1 MLPLSV
7 VSPRFHL
14 SYLARCQRQRVR
26 QSCCRRGEP
35 RPLLLPRCRRRNAVA
50 GITFV
55 AAGDASRCRSAS
67 CYCAYS
73 CPCCR
78 RANCRFEEERRR
90 HRRGRGLGHP
100 ARVRAEGRRH
110 GESRAKIKRKIKKN
124 ENKKNTF
131 QKLRPIFPWPFSIPH
146 VSPNSDLAM
155 LSLIT
160 RASARR
166 SQRGIRA
173 LEALASPG
181 GGEGTSAIIIAQPLT
196 STSSSSSFF
205 AFSSVALSPYS
216 PYRLLASRGFAV
228 KHHSEFVAG
237 KEEIKESKAFFL
249 LLSPLF
255 AHRKQNKNGR
265 KKRREQQEKGRRRS
279 QKGRFRQRRRKVRC
293 SCFLFNEQQRQ

>member
-1 MLPLSV
+1 LLPLSV

-78 RANCRFEEERRR
+78 RANCRFKEERRR

-110 GESRAKIKRKIKKN
+110 GESRAKIKRKMKKM
-124 ENKKNTF
+124 KKWKSKKHISKTPP
-131 QKLRPIFPWPFSIPH
+131 KLPLAFLNPARLAQQRSRYALFDHAGVCSAQPKGNQ
-146 VSPNSDLAM
+146 SPRSAGV
-155 LSLIT
+155 
-160 RASARR
+160 ARR
-166 SQRGIRA
+166 R
-173 LEALASPG
+173 
-181 GGEGTSAIIIAQPLT
+181 
-196 STSSSSSFF
+196 
-205 AFSSVALSPYS
+205 
-216 PYRLLASRGFAV
+216 
-228 KHHSEFVAG
+228 
-237 KEEIKESKAFFL
+237 
-249 LLSPLF
+249 
-255 AHRKQNKNGR
+255 
-265 KKRREQQEKGRRRS
+265 
-279 QKGRFRQRRRKVRC
+279 
-293 SCFLFNEQQRQ
+293 